1 MFKTMETRWEL
12 ELPGDPRQVWDAF
25 TKHAAAYLWPITY
38 EPRVGGAE
46 RGLTSAG
53 GTVTVWD
60 PPRHF
65 RTEATRSEGWFN
77 TLDYVLDGNHLR
89 YVHTCAMEASEFDV
103 QYDACVQHTKL
114 YNHSLGQ
121 YLGHFA
127 GREPHYLGFDDV
139 PGTSDDVRARLGV
152 PADAAVGDRVELGV
166 IDYRAGSF
174 LGIRS
179 DDALIRV
186 YGRDIWGW
194 PVGVAVHTF
203 DGVGDEPAWRE
214 RLIEKAVA

>member
-1 MFKTMETRWEL
+1 MFRTMETRWEL
-12 ELPGDPRQVWDAF
+12 ELPGEPQQIWDAF
-25 TKHAAAYLWPITY
+25 TKHTAAYLWPITY
-38 EPRVGGAE
+38 EPHVGGAE

-65 RTEATRSEGWFN
+65 RTEATRPDGWFN

-89 YVHTCAMEASEFDV
+89 YVHTCAMEPSEFDV

-114 YNHSLGQ
+114 YNHSLGE
-121 YLGHFA
+121 YLRRFA
-127 GREPHYLGFDDV
+127 GREPHYLGLDDV
-139 PGTSDDVRARLGV
+139 PGSSADVFTRLGV
-152 PADAAVGDRVELGV
+152 PSDAAVGDRVGLGV

-186 YGRDIWGW
+186 YGRDVWGW

-203 DGVGDEPAWRE
+203 DGVADAAAWRE
-214 RLIEKAVA
+214 LLIEKAVA